1 MTDLPFAAAAG
12 ALALWLF
19 AAAFRK
25 PRLLTY
31 AIFALAP
38 TQFIFIPV
46 SSFFLSPVDAL
57 VIFAGAAFTVR
68 LAGGERNS
76 VTALWRHRYLV
87 LMVAAYLLGFVV
99 LGVFSRTL
107 VRVLMAICPS
117 ILACEVL
124 RERKHLLRAAAALV
138 GAGAVDGG
146 YGLALYALGRP
157 MHPTRFSG
165 MSGVNFSAI
174 VIITAAAVGFARSG
188 RARNWSALTKP
199 AALIAMGAATLSQM
213 GAIAFITA
221 WIVVLR
227 RIMTRRNVVRI
238 ASVAALAVGLALSS
252 GSVREKL
259 ASRNYRQL
267 EVDGVERNSADVR
280 WMVLR
285 AAWKGIEASPF
296 VGIGFAAFPAYST
309 VDPEIYKSTT
319 GLGYGTHNTYVEVLV
334 EGGLLAFSCLF
345 MHFLQYAAGIRSIL
359 KDLDYRKDT
368 VVASALVGLPIVL
381 VAAGLANVFL
391 QYHFWAVCG
400 LALACVQFRQRDL
413 RVASGA
419 LSVSRSDAMAPVPG
433 TTRPVP
439 EPVI

>member
-1 MTDLPFAAAAG
+1 MDLPFVAAAG
-12 ALALWLF
+12 ALALWVF
-19 AAAFRK
+19 AAAFGK

-46 SSFFLSPVDAL
+46 SNFFLSPVDVL
-57 VIFAGAAFTVR
+57 VIVAGAAFAVR
-68 LAGGERNS
+68 LAGGERRS
-76 VTALWRHRYLV
+76 VTALWRHRYLM
-87 LMVAAYLLGFVV
+87 LMLAAYLLGFAV
-99 LGVFSRTL
+99 LGMFSRTL
-107 VRVLMAICPS
+107 VRLLMAVGPS

-124 RERKHLLRAAAALV
+124 RERKHLVRAAAALV
-138 GAGAVDGG
+138 GAGVVDGG

-157 MHPTRFSG
+157 IHPTRFSG
-165 MSGVNFSAI
+165 MSGVNFSAM
-174 VIITAAAVGFARSG
+174 VIITAAAVAFARSG

-199 AALIAMGAATLSQM
+199 GALIAMGAATLSQM
-213 GAIAFITA
+213 GAIAFIAA
-221 WIVVLR
+221 WMVVLR

-238 ASVAALAVGLALSS
+238 ASAAALAVGLALAS

-285 AAWKGIEASPF
+285 TAWRGIESSPF
-296 VGIGFAAFPAYST
+296 VGVGFAAFPAYST
-309 VDPEIYKSTT
+309 IDPEINKSTA

-334 EGGLLAFSCLF
+334 EGGLLAFSCLL
-345 MHFLQYAAGIRSIL
+345 MHFLQYVTGIRLIL
-359 KDLDYRKDT
+359 RDLDYRRDT

-381 VAAGLANVFL
+381 VAAGLANVVL

-400 LALACVQFRQRDL
+400 LALACVQLRQHDL
-413 RVASGA
+413 RVAGGA
-419 LSVSRSDAMAPVPG
+419 LSRSRDDTTAPILG
-433 TTRPVP
+433 TTPPVP
-439 EPVI
+439 EPAS